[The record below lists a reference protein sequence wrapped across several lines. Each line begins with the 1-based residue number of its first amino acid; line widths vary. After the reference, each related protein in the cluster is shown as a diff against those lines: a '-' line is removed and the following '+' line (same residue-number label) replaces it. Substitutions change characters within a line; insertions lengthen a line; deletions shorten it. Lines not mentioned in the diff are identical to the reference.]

1 MGEPLWKNVNFS
13 TFLTP
18 CFYSLERGFLILE
31 YGKKH
36 FPSLYCLKRKVGKMA
51 IFGPIPWINP
61 FGKRSIFRLFELVV
75 FIA

>member
-13 TFLTP
+13 TFLTSS
-18 CFYSLERGFLILE
+18 FYSLERRFLILE

-61 FGKRSIFRLFELVV
+61 FGKRSIFRLYELVV